1 MDTAPPVAVH
11 DRPLAMADAASASLA
26 KMSLDGFVEVPN
38 TVESKKPYYEKRVK
52 LFEEYRAREAQNVE
66 KV

>member
-1 MDTAPPVAVH
+1 
-11 DRPLAMADAASASLA
+11 MADAAAAGVA

-52 LFEEYRAREAQNVE
+52 LFEQYRAREAENVA
-66 KV
+66 KVRTFPTSAFAHV